1 MVHLG
6 DPCTLPWD
14 WRGKNVAA
22 PSTPPPPLSL
32 ADYGGGWD
40 GDNNPG
46 PNPTTRT
53 TACSSALPTERLA
66 FLFFFLT
73 KGVLFHFL
81 CGRPFYFNKIL
92 LKKIASG
99 LSFYLM

>member
-53 TACSSALPTERLA
+53 TACSSALPTEMSA
-66 FLFFFLT
+66 FLFFF
-73 KGVLFHFL
+73 
-81 CGRPFYFNKIL
+81 FNKRCFI
-92 LKKIASG
+92 
-99 LSFYLM
+99 SFFMWQTFLFQ